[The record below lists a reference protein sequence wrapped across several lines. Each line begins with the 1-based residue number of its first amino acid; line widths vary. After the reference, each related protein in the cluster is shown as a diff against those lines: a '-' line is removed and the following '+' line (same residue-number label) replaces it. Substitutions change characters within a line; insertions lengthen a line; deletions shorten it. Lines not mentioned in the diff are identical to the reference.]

1 MILSSVAERLNEPIG
16 RVVTTLAAA
25 TEGTEWDFMTEGSSD
40 TGVFSS
46 LISKLQDIGASGYQ
60 LMMTLGIIGLV
71 FSIIFTAVSLLL
83 TSNAQKKEEKKSHA
97 LVICLAGIIIFSVFS
112 IIGFFSQLAE
122 NFNNWQ
128 DFQSPAFSISG
139 EIKCPRWV
147 CSRYR
152 EN

>member
-1 MILSSVAERLNEPIG
+1 MIFSSVAERLNEPIG
-16 RVVTTLAAA
+16 RVVMTLAAA
-25 TEGTEWDFMTEGSSD
+25 TEGNEWDFLTDGSSD

-112 IIGFFSQLAE
+112 IIGFF
-122 NFNNWQ
+122 
-128 DFQSPAFSISG
+128 QSIGG
-139 EIKCPRWV
+139 EL
-147 CSRYR
+147 
-152 EN
+152 

>member
-83 TSNAQKKEEKKSHA
+83 TPAV
-97 LVICLAGIIIFSVFS
+97 LTWR
-112 IIGFFSQLAE
+112 AE
-122 NFNNWQ
+122 N
-128 DFQSPAFSISG
+128 SCPKPVAPLGSIT
-139 EIKCPRWV
+139 
-147 CSRYR
+147 YTT
-152 EN
+152 